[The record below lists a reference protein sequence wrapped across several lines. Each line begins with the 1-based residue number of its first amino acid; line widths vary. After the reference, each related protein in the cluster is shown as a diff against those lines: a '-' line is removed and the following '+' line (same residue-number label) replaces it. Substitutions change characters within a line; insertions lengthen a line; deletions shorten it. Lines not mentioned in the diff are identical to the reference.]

1 MSSIYY
7 FIKDD
12 DNCKGFEIRRL
23 AWRNSLG
30 CWDYFN
36 FKMKSTQTLK
46 IDRDSYETM
55 IGEFSQDMYSYNNFE
70 GGKKIRRTSVIL
82 SETINTDWITEEEAV
97 FLENLIK
104 ATKVQLIEND
114 YTTYT
119 VPVLIKDTN
128 FVKKTDV
135 NNRLKIQYLQQE
147 VQSKKELMH
156 I

>member
-1 MSSIYY
+1 
-7 FIKDD
+7 
-12 DNCKGFEIRRL
+12 
-23 AWRNSLG
+23 
-30 CWDYFN
+30 
-36 FKMKSTQTLK
+36 MKSTQTLK

-135 NNRLKIQYLQQE
+135 NNRLKIQYTFKIE
-147 VQSKKELMH
+147 YANPINTNS
-156 I
+156 